1 MVEAIKKV
9 TSHIIV
15 NGLLNIALG
24 LAVLINPQGVFRV
37 SVGILS
43 IYLVIIGLIN
53 IFEGLRE
60 KKRSGGFGMFLAYG
74 LFYIVSAAIIY
85 YFAVDILRAFPF
97 ILGLVILF
105 SGFSQLFRAINFR
118 NVPNINTI
126 PMFIYSAV
134 LIGLSLF
141 FIFNTSTSLVLFFQ
155 IYGVILIIMGAL
167 DLFFV
172 FYLNKKAKQ

>member
-1 MVEAIKKV
+1 
-9 TSHIIV
+9 
-15 NGLLNIALG
+15 
-24 LAVLINPQGVFRV
+24 
-37 SVGILS
+37 
-43 IYLVIIGLIN
+43 
-53 IFEGLRE
+53 
-60 KKRSGGFGMFLAYG
+60 
-74 LFYIVSAAIIY
+74 
-85 YFAVDILRAFPF
+85 
-97 ILGLVILF
+97 LVILF